1 METNDLENR
10 YYSYLR
16 SHNYSSEEALGAVLR
31 AYLPHFEG
39 FAHVLDI
46 GCGHGEFLQLLTAA
60 GHRAT
65 GVDVDAGMVSHCRT
79 LGLDVHQVDAI
90 TWLPEQAGQF
100 DAVFSSNVV
109 EHMDAATVAALIR
122 SAFIA
127 LRPGGL
133 LLFTTP
139 NPESAIVQFYEFW
152 RDPTHVRLYNR
163 QLMEFFVADAGF
175 VRVES
180 KTNPMADWEGIDVLL
195 EAITTRLP
203 VLPSV
208 PPPGVIAPLPP
219 APGSGASL
227 RQKVAWRIANFV
239 YHKFTEPYVA
249 PLRADLQ
256 RHEEMHA
263 AIGRSLSV
271 ANVGLTTLQERIRQ
285 LATTD
290 RFLYPSREYLVLG
303 YKPPVE

>member
-1 METNDLENR
+1 MNDLENR
-10 YYSYLR
+10 YYAYLR
-16 SHNYSSEEALGAVLR
+16 SHDYSSEEMLGAVLR
-31 AYLPHFEG
+31 TYLPYFDG
-39 FAHVLDI
+39 YAHVLDI
-46 GCGHGEFLQLLTAA
+46 GCGHGEFMQMLTAA

-65 GVDVDAGMVSHCRT
+65 GVDVDAGMVNHCRA
-79 LGLDVHQVDAI
+79 LGLDVHHLDAL
-90 TWLPEQAGQF
+90 TWLPEQAGRF
-100 DAVFSSNVV
+100 DAIFSSNVV
-109 EHMDAATVAALIR
+109 EHMDAATVTALIR

-163 QLMEFFVADAGF
+163 QLMEFFLADAGF

-180 KTNPMADWEGIDVLL
+180 KTNPMADWEGIDVML
-195 EAITTRLP
+195 EAVTTRLP
-203 VLPSV
+203 VLPPV
-208 PPPGVIAPLPP
+208 PNPGMIAPLPP
-219 APGSGASL
+219 APGAGASL

-249 PLRADLQ
+249 PLRSDLQ
-256 RHEEMHA
+256 RHEEVHL

-271 ANVGLTTLQERIRQ
+271 ANACLTTLQERIRQ
-285 LATTD
+285 LAATD
-290 RFLYPSREYLVLG
+290 RFLYPAREYLVLG